1 MTPAPLNAFCVDLEE
16 WWHICA
22 ADTPYTDPATWD
34 SAPPFV
40 VKDTEVLMRLLDETG
55 TKGTFLTVGWVAEKY
70 PGLIKRLADAGHEI
84 GCHTYYHRVV
94 YEQSPEEFDA
104 DIGQCVKVLREVSG
118 QAVTA
123 FRAPGFSMKREAF
136 AYAYPI
142 LRKHGIT
149 VDVSI
154 VPAARDH
161 GGVAGFTRD
170 PFLLNIPAT
179 RHGPADRMRC
189 WPVSVMD
196 ILGRTI
202 PFSGGGYLRL
212 FPMSVVRAG
221 YRQNHRA
228 GRPGMSYIHPR
239 EIDPAQP
246 RLKLPWKKYF
256 KYYVGI
262 KGCEDKLRQTLK
274 SFRFTTIDEV
284 LRSVKTW
291 PEYDLTVRGERDGDI
306 VPRGV
311 ADAPRTGRA
320 TRSTVRHAAKSHQA
334 TRP

>member
-1 MTPAPLNAFCVDLEE
+1 MMSKSTAQPLNAFCVDLEE

-22 ADTPYTDPATWD
+22 ADTPYNDPATWD
-34 SAPPFV
+34 AAPPFV

-55 TKGTFLTVGWVAEKY
+55 ARGTFLTVGWVAEKY
-70 PGLIKRLADAGHEI
+70 PSLIKRLADAGHEI

-94 YEQSPEEFDA
+94 YEQSPEDFDA
-104 DIGQCVKVLREVSG
+104 DIGKCLKVLREISG
-118 QAVTA
+118 QPVTA

-142 LRKHGIT
+142 LAKHGIT

-161 GGVAGFTRD
+161 GGVEGFTRD
-170 PFLLNIPAT
+170 PFLLNIPTTSWGPQT
-179 RHGPADRMRC
+179 RMQC

-196 ILGRTI
+196 ILGRTT

-212 FPMSVVRAG
+212 FPMSLVKAG
-221 YRQNHRA
+221 YRQNHAA
-228 GRPGMSYIHPR
+228 GRPGMAYIHPR

-262 KGCEDKLRQTLK
+262 KGCKDKLRASLNAFT
-274 SFRFTTIDEV
+274 FTTIAEV
-284 LRSVKTW
+284 LKSVRTW
-291 PEYDLTVRGERDGDI
+291 PEYDLVLNSGNNADI
-306 VPRGV
+306 LPARST
-311 ADAPRTGRA
+311 APRAASTSRA
-320 TRSTVRHAAKSHQA
+320 A
-334 TRP
+334 

>member
-1 MTPAPLNAFCVDLEE
+1 MQSSTNQLNAFCVDLEE

-22 ADTPYTDPATWD
+22 ADTPYNDPATWD

-55 TKGTFLTVGWVAEKY
+55 ARGTFLTVGWVAEKY
-70 PGLIKRLADAGHEI
+70 PSLIKRLADAGHEI

-94 YEQSPEEFDA
+94 YEQTPEEFDA
-104 DIGQCVKVLREVSG
+104 DIGKCLKVLREVSG
-118 QAVTA
+118 QPVTA

-142 LRKHGIT
+142 LARHGIT

-161 GGVAGFTRD
+161 GGVEGFTRD
-170 PFLLNIPAT
+170 PFLLHIPPPTGALASLLT
-179 RHGPADRMRC
+179 PHASHPTSMRC

-196 ILGRTI
+196 FLGKTT

-212 FPMSVVRAG
+212 FPMSLVKMG
-221 YRQNHRA
+221 YRQNHAA
-228 GRPGMSYIHPR
+228 GRPGMAYIHPR
-239 EIDPAQP
+239 EIDPDQP

-262 KGCEDKLRQTLK
+262 KGCEEKLRK
-274 SFRFTTIDEV
+274 SLQSFKFTTISEV
-284 LRSVKTW
+284 LAQVKHW
-291 PEYDLTVRGERDGDI
+291 PEYELVDGDI
-306 VPRGV
+306 RPQTSESARQ
-311 ADAPRTGRA
+311 
-320 TRSTVRHAAKSHQA
+320 AAA
-334 TRP
+334 A